1 MSIFI
6 YLIKQNFLTGHVFR
20 KRNQNADSAPE
31 PLSPLFQG
39 TGFLNDPDSRVEV
52 ASAELTVYQIVRDLP
67 MIKNS
72 DSIEQETSAYEKW
85 RTVQLLDLFLA

>member
-6 YLIKQNFLTGHVFR
+6 YLIKQKFLNGPCLPQA
-20 KRNQNADSAPE
+20 KSKMPIQLRNHS
-31 PLSPLFQG
+31 SPLFQG

-72 DSIEQETSAYEKW
+72 DSIEQETSAYEK
-85 RTVQLLDLFLA
+85 